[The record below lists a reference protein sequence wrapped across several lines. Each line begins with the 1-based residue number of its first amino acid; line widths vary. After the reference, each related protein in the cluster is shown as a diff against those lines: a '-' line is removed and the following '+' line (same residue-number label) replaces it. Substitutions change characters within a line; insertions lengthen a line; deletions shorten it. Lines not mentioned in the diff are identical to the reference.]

1 MSNYRAIAQVISRRP
16 LTAEALVRA
25 RVSPCGIFGGQIGSG
40 TGFPPSLLI
49 FPVSIIPPWL
59 STLILSC
66 GGWTIGPLVAAVQI

>member
-16 LTAEALVRA
+16 LTAETLVRA
-25 RVSPCGIFGGQIGSG
+25 RVSPCGGQSGSG
-40 TGFPPSLLI
+40 TGFPPILSI